1 MEQFRQQNAQEMSLN
16 RILRAE
22 NTLLESLKRKEL
34 EKNRK
39 RKDNIIKD
47 VKNRFRLKKKKYMTT
62 QLKV

>member
-1 MEQFRQQNAQEMSLN
+1 MEQFRQQNAQETSLN

>member
-1 MEQFRQQNAQEMSLN
+1 MEQFRQQNAQETSLN

-47 VKNRFRLKKKKYMTT
+47 VKNRFRLKKKKYMTA